1 MISKELAFDSIET
14 AAHALAE
21 ALAESLRDGIEARG
35 QALLAVSGGR
45 TPKLVFEPLR
55 HMALEWSRVTITLTD
70 ERWVPPE
77 HADSNEGLVRR
88 HLLQGPAADA
98 HFVPLY
104 NGAASPEAGRQA
116 CEARLR
122 SLPLPF
128 DAVYLGMGPDGHVA
142 SLFPGEPAVHV
153 ADQRCV
159 AVPATDG
166 RQPRMSLT
174 APTLLQARRVYLLF
188 AGADKHAV
196 YRKALEPGSPRETPL
211 RLILHHKSTPVH
223 VLHAP

>member
-1 MISKELAFDSIET
+1 MIQEERAFDSIET

-21 ALAESLRDGIEARG
+21 ALAQSLREGIEARG

-45 TPKLVFEPLR
+45 TPKRVFEPLR
-55 HMALEWSRVTITLTD
+55 QMALEWHRVTVTLTD

-77 HADSNEGLVRR
+77 HSDSNEGMVRR
-88 HLLQGPAADA
+88 HLLKGLAADA
-98 HFVPLY
+98 RFVPLY
-104 NGAASPEAGRQA
+104 TGEPTPQAGWLD
-116 CEARLR
+116 CEARLQ

-142 SLFPGEPAVHV
+142 SLFPGEPTVEV
-153 ADQRCV
+153 TDQRCV

-166 RQPRMSLT
+166 RQARMSLT
-174 APTLLQARRVYLLF
+174 APTLLQARRLYLLF
-188 AGADKHAV
+188 SGADKYAM
-196 YRKALEPGSPRETPL
+196 YRKALEPGSPREIPL
-211 RLILHHKSTPVH
+211 RLILHQNTTPVH